1 MRQIYNQLANHKD
14 DEPDL
19 PTETSL
25 EQILTFIHSHWEKVI
40 EKTRAETDA
49 YLECKVKQKDLKL
62 HPQKKTHTQLCECIV
77 MVIVT
82 VTMKWQMIF
91 FMDLQMHLGYK

>member
-49 YLECKVKQKDLKL
+49 YLECKVL
-62 HPQKKTHTQLCECIV
+62 HPQKKLCACLVI
-77 MVIVT
+77 VIVT

-91 FMDLQMHLGYK
+91 FSHGSTNAPWL